1 MMELVK
7 LVPTNWPKTL
17 SRIYNFFK
25 FAVAWVRCKIWNNW
39 VFLKKHL
46 MLHFSF
52 LWNNHNYTFPAGD
65 MISHTV
71 QKLPLGLHFTP
82 DKAQVLLQCM
92 WISVCESAAYNAID
106 YSASRSLRIIDG
118 SSHCCTTT
126 VAFGSRRVNLLT
138 IWSRKQRFI
147 NYLCQTITR
156 NIYGEKKCY
165 NM

>member
-7 LVPTNWPKTL
+7 LVPMNWPKTL

-106 YSASRSLRIIDG
+106 YSASRSLQIIDG
-118 SSHCCTTT
+118 SSHYKNIEGFLKIWDWNGPVEVFHFPLAITGNDIHNP
-126 VAFGSRRVNLLT
+126 FHRQIKFYVN
-138 IWSRKQRFI
+138 
-147 NYLCQTITR
+147 
-156 NIYGEKKCY
+156 
-165 NM
+165 